1 MTKTP
6 DTARRLSDAQFSALL
21 ELIHDVDSVE
31 IKTSIPADEHRAT
44 ISGLPLDPVEAEPR
58 QVFFFDT
65 PGLALNRAG
74 LVVRARRVPGGG
86 ADTVV
91 KLRPVLPSELPD
103 SIRHSGSFKLEVDI
117 VPGGFVCSGSLKGKA
132 KGEEVRAVAAGEM
145 RLSQILSKEQRAFY
159 RQHAPRELALDAL
172 TLLGPTFTLKSAFWV
187 KQLDR
192 KMVAEMWLYPD
203 GSRLLELSTKCL
215 PAQSPVV
222 AAETRRYLASC
233 GVTISSIQQTKT
245 RMALEFYSAQ
255 LKKVSQIQT
264 AQLKRSRKTPAARPP
279 AKRRAVAQ
287 KS

>member
-6 DTARRLSDAQFSALL
+6 DTAHRLSDAQFSALL
-21 ELIHDVDSVE
+21 ELIRDVDSVE
-31 IKTSIPADEHRAT
+31 LKTSIPAVEHRAT

-65 PGLALNRAG
+65 PELALNRAG
-74 LVVRARRVPGGG
+74 LVVRARRVPGGR

-91 KLRPVLPSELPD
+91 KLRPVLPSQLPD
-103 SIRHSGSFKLEVDI
+103 NIRHSGSFKLEVDI

-132 KGEEVRAVAAGEM
+132 KSEEVRAVAAGEM
-145 RLSQILSKEQRAFY
+145 TLSAILSKEQRAFY
-159 RQHAPRELALDAL
+159 RQHAPRGLELDSLR
-172 TLLGPTFTLKSAFWV
+172 LLGPTFALKSAFWV
-187 KQLDR
+187 KQLNR

-203 GSRLLELSTKCL
+203 GSRLLELSAKCL
-215 PAQSPVV
+215 PAESPVV
-222 AAETRRYLASC
+222 AAETRSYLASR

-255 LKKVSQIQT
+255 LK
-264 AQLKRSRKTPAARPP
+264 RSRKTPAARPP
-279 AKRRAVAQ
+279 AKRRAVVQ

>member
-21 ELIHDVDSVE
+21 ELFHDVDSVE
-31 IKTSIPADEHRAT
+31 LKTSVPADEHRAT

-65 PGLALNRAG
+65 PDLALNRTG
-74 LVVRARRVPGGG
+74 VVVRARRMPGGG
-86 ADTVV
+86 ADTVI
-91 KLRPVLPSELPD
+91 KLRPVVPAELPD
-103 SIRHSGSFKLEVDI
+103 SIRHSGSFKVEVDI

-145 RLSQILSKEQRAFY
+145 KLSQLLSKEQRAFY
-159 RQHAPRELALDAL
+159 RQHAPRGLALDSL
-172 TLLGPTFTLKSAFWV
+172 TLLGPTFALKSVFWP
-187 KQLDR
+187 KQLGR
-192 KMVAEMWLYPD
+192 KMVAEYWLYPD
-203 GSRLLELSTKCL
+203 GSRLLELSTKCT
-215 PAQSPVV
+215 PAESPAA
-222 AAETRRYLASC
+222 AAETRSYLASR

-245 RMALEFYSAQ
+245 RMALEFNSAQ
-255 LKKVSQIQT
+255 LKKVSQTPT

-279 AKRRAVAQ
+279 AKRRAVVQ

>member
-6 DTARRLSDAQFSALL
+6 DTANRLSDAQFRALL
-21 ELIHDVDSVE
+21 ELIRDVDSVE
-31 IKTSIPADEHRAT
+31 LKTSIPAVEHRAT

-65 PGLALNRAG
+65 PELALNRAG
-74 LVVRARRVPGGG
+74 LVVRARRVPGGR

-103 SIRHSGSFKLEVDI
+103 NIRHSGSFKLEVDI

-132 KGEEVRAVAAGEM
+132 KSEEVRAVAAGEM
-145 RLSQILSKEQRAFY
+145 TLSAILSKEQRAFY
-159 RQHAPRELALDAL
+159 RQHAPRGLELDSLR
-172 TLLGPTFTLKSAFWV
+172 LLGPTFALKSAFWV
-187 KQLDR
+187 KQLNR

-203 GSRLLELSTKCL
+203 GSRLLELSAKCL
-215 PAQSPVV
+215 PAESPVV
-222 AAETRRYLASC
+222 AAETRSYLASR

-255 LKKVSQIQT
+255 LK
-264 AQLKRSRKTPAARPP
+264 RSRKTPAARPP
-279 AKRRAVAQ
+279 AKRRAVVQ